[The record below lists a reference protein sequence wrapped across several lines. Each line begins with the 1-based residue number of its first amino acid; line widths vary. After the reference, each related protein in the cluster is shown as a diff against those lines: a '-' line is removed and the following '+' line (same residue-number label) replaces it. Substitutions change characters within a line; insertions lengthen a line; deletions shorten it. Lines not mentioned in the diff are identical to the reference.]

1 MFIKK
6 KKGGRIR
13 VRKKERQH
21 CGDKEQAQG
30 GELPC
35 PALAWGPDWGGG
47 GSVRRE
53 EGLCPAFG
61 GGSDRTEA

>member
-1 MFIKK
+1 MFIKE

-35 PALAWGPDWGGG
+35 PGAQIGGAG